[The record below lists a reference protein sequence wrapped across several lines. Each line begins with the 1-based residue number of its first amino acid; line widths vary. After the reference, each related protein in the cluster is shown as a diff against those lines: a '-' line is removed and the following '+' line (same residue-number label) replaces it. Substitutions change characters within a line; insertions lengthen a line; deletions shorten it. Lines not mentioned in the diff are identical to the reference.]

1 MSYEFKTI
9 KIPKLLKNT
18 IENLKLEGKEPLW
31 RVIDRIVVEY
41 SYNKHKANKIKA
53 INFHLNEIKKIL
65 GVE

>member
-18 IENLKLEGKEPLW
+18 IENLKENEKEPIW
-31 RVIDRIVVEY
+31 RVIDRAIAE
-41 SYNKHKANKIKA
+41 SNYNKHKENKIKA
-53 INFHLNEIKKIL
+53 INFHLNEIKGIL